1 MAVIAKRL
9 VVRLATAAKRQSY
22 VFDDDG
28 TIGRPELNAPTCIQ
42 GAVRHG
48 YNRYLL
54 VRHLRCAAIAPRIVQ
69 RSARAFRDYRGDCV
83 RAGGGRQDPRPARGV
98 EYHMQAAHAFCR
110 VDTTAPVVTYID
122 LVIGI
127 VTNRVVHSSLLS
139 EAPLGR
145 AGPAEPRCAGFGTG
159 SVMSSREDICHAAAD
174 CCAVM
179 NSKRS
184 ALIWSLFVEH
194 MPC

>member
-110 VDTTAPVVTYID
+110 VDATPPVVTYID

-127 VTNRVVHSSLLS
+127 VTNRVVHSNLSSLTFRWS
-139 EAPLGR
+139 RAASGIQMRGIRNRAPLS
-145 AGPAEPRCAGFGTG
+145 PNLEKT
-159 SVMSSREDICHAAAD
+159 SVTLPLIAA
-174 CCAVM
+174 
-179 NSKRS
+179 R
-184 ALIWSLFVEH
+184 
-194 MPC
+194 